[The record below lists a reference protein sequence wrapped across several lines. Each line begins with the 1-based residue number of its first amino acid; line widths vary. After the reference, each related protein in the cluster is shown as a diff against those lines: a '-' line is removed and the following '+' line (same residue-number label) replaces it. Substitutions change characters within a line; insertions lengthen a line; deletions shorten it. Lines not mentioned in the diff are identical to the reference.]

1 MLKKLKILNKL
12 IILSVVSRCRLQ
24 KQNSVM
30 FFSCFH
36 PKVSSFAVE
45 YVLCKNCFMLLL
57 FCS

>member
-12 IILSVVSRCRLQ
+12 IILSVVSRMQ